1 MLRALAR
8 TPYREGMEIIVIT
21 GLEPAAIEAAG
32 GLPQD
37 ILLLHKP
44 VHFADLRA
52 RCEALLARRNE
63 LAQ

>member
-1 MLRALAR
+1 MLCALAR

-32 GLPQD
+32 GFPQG

-63 LAQ
+63 LAR